1 MNSIRETL
9 FDLLLNA
16 FLQIGLL
23 AIVAA
28 CFSRLLTKARAKYQY
43 VIYLAIFLVCVTA
56 PAVNTFWKHSPIPA
70 GENFTRQISRE
81 TGAVPQRFWNWELQ
95 STGHAHFALGWPIQ
109 IWLIG
114 LWGMLVLYQLV
125 HFGRGAHRVHRLRRD
140 ASVLSPEVAGKAG
153 AIIIGGSC
161 RVTLLES
168 TTVVSP
174 VTIGVFRPVILL
186 PRKILPQLNDQELR
200 AVLAHEYAH
209 IRRRDFPV
217 HILCELI
224 SLPVRWHP
232 GICYLLSRISQTREL
247 ACDEAASDQLGKRR
261 SYANA
266 LLRLAALCLPISSN
280 NAAELGIFDGDNLE
294 DRIMMLTEKKLS
306 LSRVGMTGLVL
317 AMALLFGASA
327 ILARAVSWQTN
338 STSISS
344 PAEKFAGTWHWM
356 FNKKSFSTMILVWD
370 GSRFTGSVTESRIA
384 LNDDGTLSM
393 ADPTENSAPSPI
405 SSAKLEGSALRVTV
419 KDGDVT
425 FEFTV
430 TLKDET
436 HAEIHPKGAPA
447 NMKPIPAEKVH
458 P

>member
-43 VIYLAIFLVCVTA
+43 AIYLAVFVVCITV
-56 PAVNTFWKHSPIPA
+56 PVVNTFWKYSPIPA
-70 GENFTRQISRE
+70 AENFARQIPSE
-81 TGAVPQRFWNWELQ
+81 SGAVHHRFWNWELQ
-95 STGHAHFALGWPIQ
+95 STGHAHFALGRPIQ
-109 IWLIG
+109 IWPIG
-114 LWGMLVLYQLV
+114 LWGLFVLYRLAR
-125 HFGRGAHRVHRLRRD
+125 FGLGVHRVYQLRRD
-140 ASVLSPEVAGKAG
+140 ASALSPEAAGKADATIG
-153 AIIIGGSC
+153 ASC

-168 TTVVSP
+168 TTVASP

-186 PRKILPQLNDQELR
+186 PGNLRPHLDDQELM

-224 SLPVRWHP
+224 ALPVRWHP

-247 ACDEAASDQLGKRR
+247 ACDDAAADRLGKRR

-266 LLRLAALCLPISSN
+266 LLRLAALCLPVSGR

-317 AMALLFGASA
+317 AMALTFGASA

-356 FNKKSFSTMILVWD
+356 FNKKSFATMILVWD

-405 SSAKLEGSALRVTV
+405 SYAKLGGSALHVSV
-419 KDGDVT
+419 KDGDEI

-458 P
+458 